1 MQHGKRAT
9 YANHGCRCKLCTA
22 AQSANVWARRQVK
35 AWKAPLRVEGVQ
47 EAITDTP
54 IFIPPSVIMRALE
67 RKEQSIKI
75 EAMEILWHEAK
86 KNGGDLAE
94 LTQP

>member
-9 YANHGCRCKLCTA
+9 YANYGCRCKKCTA
-22 AQSANVWARRQVK
+22 AQSAHAWAKRHLQQ
-35 AWKAPLRVEGVQ
+35 WKAPLRFEPTPVVT
-47 EAITDTP
+47 ADSP
-54 IFIPPSVIMRALE
+54 IFIPASVIARAVE
-67 RKEQSIKI
+67 RKERAIKL
-75 EAMEILWHEAK
+75 EALEIIWHEAK